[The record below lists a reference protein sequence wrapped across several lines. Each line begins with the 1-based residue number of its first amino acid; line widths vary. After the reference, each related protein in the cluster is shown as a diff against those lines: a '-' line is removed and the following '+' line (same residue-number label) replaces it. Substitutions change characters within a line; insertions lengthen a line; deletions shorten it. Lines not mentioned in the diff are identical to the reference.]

1 MASEEFVSFTVGN
14 KQQTIYTNSFI
25 RNARRITTTLDT
37 EITNVATAREIAAT
51 YKNTFN
57 DVMRILYRFVPD
69 SLVHANNDYIIL
81 PALREKFKNPD
92 EVIKL
97 LGLQEIEDT
106 IQNNVADAIT
116 QNENLAESS
125 KDAIGESALR
135 FLIRIYLV
143 EFFVKNIYTFINSP
157 ENTARY
163 GKTVIRNAADGPFFF
178 GERVVLLNTGNP
190 VPGAESGSTAFFNR
204 TLDLTQ
210 IQDSVMVSYILEYMK
225 FSDNRIDSC
234 SAFYDIAVR
243 LADGEL
249 EGTEEAYLQVT
260 SGMFANITTI
270 C

>member
-1 MASEEFVSFTVGN
+1 
-14 KQQTIYTNSFI
+14 
-25 RNARRITTTLDT
+25 
-37 EITNVATAREIAAT
+37 
-51 YKNTFN
+51 
-57 DVMRILYRFVPD
+57 MRILYRFVPD

-125 KDAIGESALR
+125 KDVIGESALR

-163 GKTVIRNAADGPFFF
+163 GKTVIRNAADLS

-249 EGTEEAYLQVT
+249 ERTEEAYLQVT
-260 SGMFANITTI
+260 SGMFEDDTLAYYPARRAGTLKRDAALKYYIAKELKSFLPTLQEFVELKDLVD
-270 C
+270 